1 MNAKGRRLQLV
12 AFLVLQS
19 LPDTNGFFL
28 RAGNPVN
35 RPRRLPTNHPTVV
48 VRSTSTPT
56 VVDGSKD
63 AIGTNK
69 LSRSGA
75 DMKAWGKGF
84 SNCPEEV
91 RGRHLCCYKK
101 SV

>member
-1 MNAKGRRLQLV
+1 MNAMGRRLLLA
-12 AFLVLQS
+12 AFLVFQS
-19 LPDTNGFFL
+19 LPNTNGFLL
-28 RAGNPVN
+28 RTGTNPVI
-35 RPRRLPTNHPTVV
+35 RPRCLPTNRPTVV

-63 AIGTNK
+63 VVVTNK

-91 RGRHLCCYKK
+91 RG
-101 SV
+101 